1 MSSISRRE
9 MMALTLA
16 TSTSALGTISGCDV
30 ATPIPKPSNTA
41 NDSVAETRSNQLVH
55 LAPYVSRL
63 TKWKAGDL
71 FTFCNAMNQTDLAS
85 LARGLEL
92 PTPSAEDSKPQLL
105 SAIHKE
111 IVWQSSNIVSYSF
124 KSIEEIDYHRIV
136 SWCAQSVG
144 VDSTTTSFTSTFDL
158 EQAIVKKQF
167 SELWDKLTNN
177 QRLELLE
184 KIDTGHTIQDRAA
197 VAAMSGTAALASLST
212 TVYFSGFAFYTTM
225 SVVISTVAGWF
236 SITLPFVAYTTASS
250 TVAVLAGP
258 IGWAIGAVLFAAAVA
273 WTGRA
278 NVKKTT
284 ALVMQL
290 HALKA
295 GALYCNSEM

>member
-1 MSSISRRE
+1 MTLISRRD
-9 MMALTLA
+9 MIALTLV
-16 TSTSALGTISGCDV
+16 TSASGMVSLSGCDADASKSKTKQIV
-30 ATPIPKPSNTA
+30 DASN
-41 NDSVAETRSNQLVH
+41 VAERPSQLTH
-55 LAPYVSRL
+55 LAPHVLKL

-71 FTFCNAMNQTDLAS
+71 FTFCNAMKHEELSS
-85 LARGLEL
+85 LATGLEL
-92 PTPSAEDSKPQLL
+92 KAVSADQSKPQLL

-111 IVWQSSNIVSYSF
+111 IVWQSSNIFSYGF

-167 SELWDKLTNN
+167 SELWDKLSQS

-184 KIDTGHTIQDRAA
+184 KIDTNHTIQDRAA
-197 VAAMSGTAALASLST
+197 VAAMSGSAALVALST

-225 SVVISTVAGWF
+225 SIVISTVAGWLG
-236 SITLPFVAYTTASS
+236 ITLPFVAYTTASS

-258 IGWAIGAVLFAAAVA
+258 IGWAIGAVLLAAAVA

-284 ALVMQL
+284 AAVMQL

-295 GALYCNSEM
+295 GALYCNNEM